1 MHGCQAL
8 LIIQLTTNIVNTAI
22 ISLVFDDEVAIF
34 QQDAM
39 EG

>member
-1 MHGCQAL
+1 MDGYQAL
-8 LIIQLTTNIVNTAI
+8 LIIQLATNIVITAI

>member
-1 MHGCQAL
+1 MDGYQAL
-8 LIIQLTTNIVNTAI
+8 LIIQLTTNIVITAI
-22 ISLVFDDEVAIF
+22 ISLVFNDEVAIF